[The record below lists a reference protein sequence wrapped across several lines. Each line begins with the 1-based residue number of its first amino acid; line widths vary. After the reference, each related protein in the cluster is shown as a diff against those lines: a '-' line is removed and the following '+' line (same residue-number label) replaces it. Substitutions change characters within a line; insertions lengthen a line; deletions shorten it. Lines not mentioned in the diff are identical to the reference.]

1 MRGLVAGIMVGT
13 LALGGCGSRS
23 TGVVEAADGMLSLT
37 VSGPS
42 LPAATERG
50 LHDATA
56 HCAAQRAVRPRS
68 SARRMRT
75 GGCARMAFRC
85 AGRAPGTPAQTAF
98 PQPVPAAPP
107 MVLLQPEAAPLLN
120 GEAARPAHGA
130 AAGRRPAVGCRSI
143 GGPLGDPPCGCRVPG
158 GAAGPPAGHAG
169 APPTLPARAAAAPL
183 PPLSGPVG
191 LRRD

>member
-56 HCAAQRAVRPRS
+56 HCAAQGRQTQILGT
-68 SARRMRT
+68 RMGREDYQ
-75 GGCARMAFRC
+75 MAFRC
-85 AGRAPGTPAQTAF
+85 AGRTTGTPAQTAF

-120 GEAARPAHGA
+120 GEAFTGRPMALPPVAAPPSA
-130 AAGRRPAVGCRSI
+130 AAASAVPLATLPVAAASLVVPPGRLLAMPAQ
-143 GGPLGDPPCGCRVPG
+143 
-158 GAAGPPAGHAG
+158 
-169 APPTLPARAAAAPL
+169 PPTLPARAAAAPL

-191 LRRD
+191 LRRN